1 MHPLPLLALVVLLVG
16 ACAAPAG
23 PEPAAAPP
31 GRQAAF
37 PPGPPPPPMPDPE
50 PVTRATSGTPALV
63 GPIWAWQ
70 GTLMNDD
77 SRVVPESPERY
88 TLQLQPDGKAVVRA
102 DCNRG
107 SGTYARDGQRLAFGA
122 IAQTRMACPPESRDA
137 AFLKGL
143 ANVASYLFDGDVL
156 VLELKYDS
164 GAMRFRALAP

>member
-1 MHPLPLLALVVLLVG
+1 MHPLPLLALIVLLG
-16 ACAAPAG
+16 GCAAPAG
-23 PEPAAAPP
+23 PGPAAGPP
-31 GRQAAF
+31 PRQAAF

-50 PVTRATSGTPALV
+50 PVTTGTIGSPALV
-63 GPIWAWQ
+63 GPVWAWQ

-107 SGTYARDGQRLAFGA
+107 SGTYARDGQRLTFGA

-164 GAMRFRALAP
+164 GAMRFRAPAP